1 MARQLVLRVGKGDF
15 PTYDTRDELDLRLDR
30 DTASSGLSR
39 YKLRALPLSKNSAIS

>member
-30 DTASSGLSR
+30 DTR
-39 YKLRALPLSKNSAIS
+39 LPV